1 MTKQG
6 SEQYTVARQYSNYFN
21 YAHTQDSKRAFP
33 HHTGLAFS
41 HTVPAETDRIR
52 VAAGQTR
59 GHSGKPSQETPPSPY
74 GKSAPTGLVWKHWF
88 QQEAPRQLTS
98 QLSRMEKPP
107 RPVNLSLS
115 SLASCQVPMCHDFTT
130 PQLQQRRKKNNR
142 FSSSSSPYF
151 KQIQAE

>member
-59 GHSGKPSQETPPSPY
+59 GHSGKPSQETLPSPY